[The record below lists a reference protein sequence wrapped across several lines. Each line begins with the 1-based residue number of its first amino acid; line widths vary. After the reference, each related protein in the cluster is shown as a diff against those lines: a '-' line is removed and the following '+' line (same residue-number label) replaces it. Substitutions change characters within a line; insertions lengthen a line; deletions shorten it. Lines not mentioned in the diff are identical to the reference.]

1 MGGGWG
7 HVCVNIAKEHPHL
20 QFVVKDLPA
29 MVRGGKKMIS
39 EIAGNDESI
48 ITRITFK
55 RYNFI
60 THKNKPDD
68 ADIYMFRFVMHDWSD
83 KYVIRI
89 LKNIVPNMKT
99 DAHILIMDY
108 LIDEPDEV
116 PLVIERLER
125 FVNACIQVTMIIALT
140 VAF

>member
-1 MGGGWG
+1 
-7 HVCVNIAKEHPHL
+7 
-20 QFVVKDLPA
+20 
-29 MVRGGKKMIS
+29 MIS

-55 RYNFI
+55 KYNFI
-60 THKNKPDD
+60 MHRNKPDD

-108 LIDEPDEV
+108 LIGEPDKNL
-116 PLVIERLER
+116 LVIERLER
-125 FVNACIQVTMIIALT
+125 FVDACIQVTMTVALT
-140 VAF
+140 SSILGQWTWLLCLSWQARRGQRMTGFS